1 MSDEIDM
8 RDASSADEDDLND
21 EALEVISEFTVIVS
35 LRLKTRI
42 RRNFGNYANA
52 DFSSLFRSLDAVS
65 ASVPVAGPGQLPASG
80 GQAGRDLYRGEYRG
94 PWSAIKGKG
103 KWLKKGRDAVNIHDF
118 YCRPKTALARGPEKT
133 PMESRQRSRRS
144 LIAPNSSP
152 VVKRLFF
159 GGQPF
164 WPRPPS
170 VPSLQR
176 GCCV

>member
-8 RDASSADEDDLND
+8 RDASSVDEDDLND
-21 EALEVISEFTVIVS
+21 EALEVISEFAVIVS

-94 PWSAIKGKG
+94 PCEILTSA
-103 KWLKKGRDAVNIHDF
+103 D
-118 YCRPKTALARGPEKT
+118 CRHST
-133 PMESRQRSRRS
+133 PQ
-144 LIAPNSSP
+144 
-152 VVKRLFF
+152 FF
-159 GGQPF
+159 QSEVTI
-164 WPRPPS
+164 PS
-170 VPSLQR
+170 
-176 GCCV
+176 